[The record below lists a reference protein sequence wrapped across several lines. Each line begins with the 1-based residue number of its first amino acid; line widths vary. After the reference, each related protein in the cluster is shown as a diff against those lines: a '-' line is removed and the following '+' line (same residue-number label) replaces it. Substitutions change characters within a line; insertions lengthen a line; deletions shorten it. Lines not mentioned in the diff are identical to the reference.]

1 MENWREKL
9 LELELLHCNHS
20 NKDCTREDKGNF
32 LAFKLRGKAQ
42 LCRRHLRQ
50 AFEHRTQDVSPSSAA
65 HIFKQKISAASAFI
79 KQGALFPVLTASDS
93 LIYFFFFSPG
103 CGIPSPA
110 RARRRFTTPGS
121 APRLSWALT
130 DGIRIQQHCSKTA
143 DGFKQLTSAPKCL

>member
-42 LCRRHLRQ
+42 LCRRHPRQ

-93 LIYFFFFSPG
+93 LIYFFFFPLDVEFPLLPELDAVSQRRAQRLDSPG
-103 CGIPSPA
+103 
-110 RARRRFTTPGS
+110 
-121 APRLSWALT
+121 L
-130 DGIRIQQHCSKTA
+130 
-143 DGFKQLTSAPKCL
+143 